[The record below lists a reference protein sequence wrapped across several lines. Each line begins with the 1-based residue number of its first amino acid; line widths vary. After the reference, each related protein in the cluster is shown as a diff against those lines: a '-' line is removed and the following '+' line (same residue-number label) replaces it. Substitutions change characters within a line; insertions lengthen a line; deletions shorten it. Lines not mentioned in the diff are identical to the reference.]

1 MTTHR
6 HVGFEA
12 TPAEQTA
19 AGGGQ
24 PPGAAGQARP
34 QFRWDSDAAR
44 FGTTSMGYAREVAE
58 LFLGR
63 NARASLDQVTFG
75 LFHWSPKKV
84 HYVSHMLWP
93 VMMYAGTWQGMALCS
108 I

>member
-1 MTTHR
+1 
-6 HVGFEA
+6 VGFEA
-12 TPAEQTA
+12 TPAEQAA

-63 NARASLDQVTFG
+63 NARASLDQVSFT
-75 LFHWSPKKV
+75 L
-84 HYVSHMLWP
+84 
-93 VMMYAGTWQGMALCS
+93 LCS
-108 I
+108 